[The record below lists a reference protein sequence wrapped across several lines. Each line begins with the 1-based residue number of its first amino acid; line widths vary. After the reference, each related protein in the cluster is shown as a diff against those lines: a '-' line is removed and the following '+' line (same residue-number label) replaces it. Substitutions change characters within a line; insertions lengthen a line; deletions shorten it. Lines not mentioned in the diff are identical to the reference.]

1 MKTLKMKTLN
11 IFALFFIAVLLIASC
26 EEEDE
31 GTPRQI
37 TKTYTYSQNI
47 RGSAGVRGELPSS
60 ELNLADIIDAEAARN
75 LQNAEMQLADSY
87 LEITGLNQLEVPDT
101 VAVVLE
107 DFTIKVGSRQGVNIG
122 DCTTDPQAPNEFA
135 AGVQQSTNTV
145 INLIRNIF
153 TDVTSGSK
161 SAEITVSF
169 TPSVNITSADNV
181 QLNISI
187 GGTYNYIVFD

>member
-1 MKTLKMKTLN
+1 MKTLN